1 MKVWRFELQSVTR
14 QVVYIPLPAD
24 IIHVG
29 TVDGKIN
36 VWALVQPK
44 EDNYRP
50 PVELELYRTGETFRE
65 LEDTEYRVHIGTVK
79 TRTMGTGPVHVF
91 QVLERPEG
99 YRDE

>member
-14 QVVYIPLPAD
+14 QVVDIPLPAD

-36 VWALVQPK
+36 VWAIVQPQ
-44 EDNYRP
+44 EDGYQR
-50 PVELELYRTGETFRE
+50 PVELELYRTGEPFQE
-65 LEDTEYRVHIGTVK
+65 LDDSEYRVHVATVK
-79 TRTMGTGPVHVF
+79 TRMMGTGPVHVF

-99 YRDE
+99 YQDE